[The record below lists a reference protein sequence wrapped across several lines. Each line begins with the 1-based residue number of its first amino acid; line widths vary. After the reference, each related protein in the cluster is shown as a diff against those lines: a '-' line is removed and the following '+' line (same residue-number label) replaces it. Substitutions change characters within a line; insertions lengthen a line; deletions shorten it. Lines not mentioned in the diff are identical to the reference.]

1 MRYNFILFL
10 LILSACNQPKEKE
23 LKTYTDLKGYFDS
36 EARRLTK
43 SNPLIKKT
51 VARND
56 ASETRS
62 LKDINWKTE
71 LSLFAESDINK
82 PAWKD
87 SYKVSSHGDKTIY
100 LATDKELKT
109 QEINITKDLQGKI
122 KKVFIRNQTDNMLY
136 SSTEQLVY
144 IPDSAY
150 EISKQQHV
158 AVIGDNRYFI
168 NGIFNRG
175 H

>member
-1 MRYNFILFL
+1 MKYNFILFL
-10 LILSACNQPKEKE
+10 LILSACNRPKEKE
-23 LKTYTDLKGYFDS
+23 LKTYIDLKGYFDS

-56 ASETRS
+56 ATETRP

-82 PAWKD
+82 QAWKD
-87 SYKVSSHGDKTIY
+87 SYKVSRHGYKTIY
-100 LATDKELKT
+100 LATDNTLKT
-109 QEINITKDLQGKI
+109 REINITQDPQGKI
-122 KKVFIRNQTDNMLY
+122 KKILIRNQTDNMLY

-144 IPDSAY
+144 IPDSLY

-168 NGIFNRG
+168 NGNF
-175 H
+175 